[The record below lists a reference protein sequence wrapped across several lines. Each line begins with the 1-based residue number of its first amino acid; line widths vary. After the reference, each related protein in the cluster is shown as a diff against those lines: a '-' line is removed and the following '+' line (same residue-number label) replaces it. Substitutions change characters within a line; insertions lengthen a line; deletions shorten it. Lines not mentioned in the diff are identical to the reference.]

1 MKNISIFLLV
11 ALLILPFSAAAQKTT
26 VTRINHSKTYRTI
39 TKVKPQR
46 KKKDVWYRG
55 EVDLGCAIG
64 GSIDDMSKTYSL
76 TGPFIETVHGIH
88 ITDYVFIG
96 VGIGIHYPIGYAEP
110 FIPAFA
116 DFKIFYP
123 INEKFAP
130 FINGDIGYEIYNNG
144 LYFGAGAGLKYKRWQ
159 FSAGVRSS
167 SNIKSYDPS
176 DSSGYRKKW
185 GFTGY
190 LKVGFTF
197 GSYKKH

>member
-1 MKNISIFLLV
+1 MKNIFIFLLV

-46 KKKDVWYRG
+46 KKIDVWYRG

-64 GSIDDMSKTYSL
+64 GSIYDIKRYSL

-88 ITDYVFIG
+88 INKYVFIG
-96 VGIGIHYPIGYAEP
+96 GGIGIHYPIGYVQP

-130 FINGDIGYEIYNNG
+130 FINGDIGYETCNDG
-144 LYFGAGAGLKYKRWQ
+144 LYFGVGAGLKYKRWQ

-167 SNIKSYDPS
+167 NNIEEFRPDDDNNRYGTTSVFS
-176 DSSGYRKKW
+176 
-185 GFTGY
+185 GY